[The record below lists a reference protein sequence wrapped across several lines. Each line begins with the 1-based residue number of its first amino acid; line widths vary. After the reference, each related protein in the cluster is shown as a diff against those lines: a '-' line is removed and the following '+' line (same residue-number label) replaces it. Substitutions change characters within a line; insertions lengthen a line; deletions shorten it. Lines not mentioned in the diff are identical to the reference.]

1 MKRSLLR
8 FLTSVYIMIVSV
20 VLIVISAYAW
30 FTISDAPMTQAVP
43 MGVAGRDAIGLPDKD
58 YSIWDGFSY
67 KPGDERFTATQ
78 DENGTYIIT
87 NVTEFVSVLKL
98 AEDDSVG
105 SIAMRL
111 EADLSLA
118 DWLWEPINVK
128 TDTDAKVITIHG
140 NGKELVCATAPLFS
154 GSSVGSVGIMVS
166 DLTIAHS
173 SIRSADLGAGA
184 FVGSVRGMELVV
196 LDNCHLYAS
205 DVIGQNTGGLIG
217 WTEGYSDEGE
227 TPVQSNVQI
236 LDCTVDSCQLTAANA
251 VGGIIGHAGADAATN
266 HLIRDCSVTN
276 TVLRSNHP
284 EVYQGVGTILGV
296 ANFGT
301 VYVTD
306 CSASEITEVVSSG
319 LDHENTSFLI
329 YGREDYGMTGKLV
342 ITENGETT
350 VLGNQDMTF
359 FVSTPGELATA
370 LQYSANPDF
379 AYNVTINIIDDI
391 DMSGYEWK
399 PATLATE
406 DSEAALTI
414 NGQGHKL
421 YGLTAP
427 LLGGTLEQRGL
438 ETLEIRDLT
447 IADSNIVSTNTVG
460 NGAFIECVNGLIS
473 VTMENCHLLSSTITG
488 DESVGT
494 RTGGLIGWTYAART
508 AKGTAKDTIITVTG
522 CSVTGSTL
530 TSYGT
535 VGGLIGHVGAHPK
548 ADHLISG
555 CSVTDTTLN
564 SIEPGDGYKGVG
576 TMVGTINQGS
586 ATIENCVSSG
596 NTEYSHDPVP
606 EIYNEDGLEY
616 GRLALSTVGRACV
629 INENGT
635 MNFGSGSA
643 TFDVSTEAGLRKAL
657 EYVSCESYSGNITIN
672 LNNDIAIENAWT
684 PVWFATV
691 SSSDNIVIDG
701 NEHSISGLTAPF
713 LEGGKKLQ
721 WGQEALEIRNLT
733 IKESPNMVCTG
744 NITGNGAFIECVAGM
759 RSLTMTNCHLVD
771 VSLSSVTEIVNGKV
785 EGPRT
790 GGLIGWTASGTDD
803 AGARIERTLITVSS
817 CTVKDSTITGYGTVG
832 GIIGHAGYNDN
843 VVHLISDCTVSGN
856 TLEST
861 ESPYKGVGPILGT
874 ANVGIVSIDN
884 CEVDNN
890 NEIVPTECMEDNST
904 EILYGRFVPNT
915 SGMLV
920 IDGEAV
926 EVTPVTTTTT
936 TTTTATTGGTTTTEP
951 TTGTGTEGGTNTT
964 EPTTGTGTEGGSNT
978 EPTTGTGTEGGTNT
992 EPTTGTG
999 TEGGTNTTEASEG
1012 EVDTNV
1018 TTGGESESES
1028 TTPEA
1033 PEGETNT
1040 NDSTDGESESESTTP
1055 EASEGE
1061 SNGEN
1066 VAENTGDANEG
1077 LNEQS
1082 NENAISTEETPAE
1095 ESSSVEVEE
1104 KAVEAAPVA

>member
-20 VLIVISAYAW
+20 ILIVISAYAW
-30 FTISDAPMTQAVP
+30 FTISDAPNTRAIP
-43 MGVAGRDAIGLPDKD
+43 LNVASREEIGLPEKD
-58 YSIWDGFSY
+58 YSIWDGTY
-67 KPGDERFTATQ
+67 ATTVEQ
-78 DENGTYIIT
+78 DENGVYLIRTASEFAAIMQRAGDSTYPE
-87 NVTEFVSVLKL
+87 N
-98 AEDDSVG
+98 
-105 SIAMRL
+105 IAMRL
-111 EADLSLA
+111 ESDISLA
-118 DWLWEPINVK
+118 DLGWSPIDIDGAGSEKIVSI
-128 TDTDAKVITIHG
+128 DG
-140 NGKELVCATAPLFS
+140 NGKELVCLTAPLFAGGAS
-154 GSSVGSVGIMVS
+154 GTTGLVIS
-166 DLTIAHS
+166 DLLISYSNIKSQNPIA
-173 SIRSADLGAGA
+173 AGA
-184 FVGSVRGMELVV
+184 LIESAIAMKTVTLE
-196 LDNCHLYAS
+196 NCHLMNS
-205 DVIGQNTGGLIG
+205 SVTGQHVGGLIG
-217 WTEGYSDEGE
+217 LTAGYSTEGSSTIDSY
-227 TPVQSNVQI
+227 V
-236 LDCTVDSCQLTAANA
+236 TVVNCSVTQNCVLKGTGT
-251 VGGIIGHAGADAATN
+251 VGGILGLAGSDPATYQTIQN
-266 HLIRDCSVTN
+266 CTVSDTKLESTN
-276 TVLRSNHP
+276 PTYV
-284 EVYQGVGTILGV
+284 GVGTILGL
-296 ANFGT
+296 ANLGDA
-301 VYVTD
+301 YVID
-306 CSASEITEVVSSG
+306 CTAYGITEVVAAG
-319 LDHENTSFLI
+319 LEDSNESDLV
-329 YGREDYGMTGKLV
+329 YGYEDYGTTGKLV
-342 ITENGETT
+342 IVNGEET
-350 VLGNQDMTF
+350 VVRGNEDMTF
-359 FVSTPGELATA
+359 SVKTAEELAQA
-370 LQYSANPDF
+370 LQYAADANF
-379 AYNVTINIIDDI
+379 THSVEINIDADI
-391 DMSGYEWK
+391 DMSGYPWT
-399 PATLATE
+399 PIPLATAAN
-406 DSEAALTI
+406 DSGLTI
-414 NGQGHKL
+414 NGRNHTL
-421 YGLTAP
+421 SGLTAP
-427 LLGGTLEQRGL
+427 LLAGGTLDQRGTESL
-438 ETLEIRDLT
+438 VIRDLK
-447 IADSNIVSTNTVG
+447 IAGSQIHSINTLG
-460 NGAFIECVNGLIS
+460 NGAFIECVNGLVS
-473 VTMENCHLLSSTITG
+473 VTMDNCHLVSSTITG
-488 DESVGT
+488 DIKEGT

-508 AKGTAKDTIITVTG
+508 EKGTALETIITVTK

-535 VGGLIGHVGAHPK
+535 VGGLIGHAGAHPK

-555 CSVTDTTLN
+555 CFVTDTKLN

-771 VSLSSVTEIVNGKV
+771 VSLSSVTEIVNGKE

-817 CTVKDSTITGYGTVG
+817 CTVKGSTITGYGTVG

-874 ANVGIVSIDN
+874 ANIGIVSIDN

-890 NEIVPTECMEDNST
+890 IEIVPTECMEDNST

-920 IDGEAV
+920 IDGDSV
-926 EVTPVTTTTT
+926 EVTPVTTTTI

-951 TTGTGTEGGTNTT
+951 TTGAGTEGGTNTT
-964 EPTTGTGTEGGSNT
+964 EPTTGA
-978 EPTTGTGTEGGTNT
+978 GTG
-992 EPTTGTG
+992 
-999 TEGGTNTTEASEG
+999 
-1012 EVDTNV
+1012 
-1018 TTGGESESES
+1018 S
-1028 TTPEA
+1028 T
-1033 PEGETNT
+1033 
-1040 NDSTDGESESESTTP
+1040 
-1055 EASEGE
+1055 
-1061 SNGEN
+1061 
-1066 VAENTGDANEG
+1066 
-1077 LNEQS
+1077 
-1082 NENAISTEETPAE
+1082 
-1095 ESSSVEVEE
+1095 
-1104 KAVEAAPVA
+1104 